1 MEILLTGGTGLIG
14 SRLVPE
20 LIGRGH
26 SVTELRRYSASRGLV
41 SDETHRI
48 IWYDLRGGGSL
59 SDAPKPDLVIHL
71 AAMASNEVA
80 NRNPV
85 ECFDIIATGTM
96 RLLNDLKHAGH
107 SPLFILASSSEVIGN
122 EHGGVFAHNPYA
134 AAKIAAEEAVRSS
147 GLRWVVTRPFNTYAR
162 ALIGA
167 PVAVIDKMIVAALR
181 GEPLERWQTTAVR
194 DFLWREDHVDAYLA
208 LVETLERCPDSVLS
222 RAIQFGT
229 GRGVQVN
236 DVIPVIAKQLGA
248 EVVAVPYGRPNDTP
262 HLVAETAVAERLLG
276 WTAKVNLEDGIDLAI
291 EEWKVTLRTRPM
303 RLLSATS

>member
-20 LIGRGH
+20 LIKRGH

-48 IWYDLRGGGSL
+48 VWYDMRGGSDLRGVV
-59 SDAPKPDLVIHL
+59 KPDIVLHL

-80 NRNPV
+80 NQNPV
-85 ECFDIIATGTM
+85 ECFDIIATGTQ
-96 RLLNDLKHAGH
+96 RLISDVDRIDAM
-107 SPLFILASSSEVIGN
+107 PFFVLASSSEVIGN
-122 EHGGVFAHNPYA
+122 GIGGVFAHNPYA
-134 AAKIAAEEAVRSS
+134 AAKIAAEEAVRAS
-147 GLRWVVTRPFNTYAR
+147 GFQWVVARPFNTYGR

-208 LVETLERCPDSVLS
+208 LVETLEGRPDSVLS

-229 GRGVQVN
+229 GHGVQVN

-248 EVVAVPYGRPNDTP
+248 EVVDVPYGRPNDTP

-276 WTAKVNLEDGIDLAI
+276 WTAKVSLEDGIDLAI